1 VHRYPPSLVP
11 FVAVLL
17 ILATTAAPQ
26 SKGKEDA
33 TNTSAEHPYLI
44 RAVTH
49 LVQVSVV
56 VQGSNGNPVTGL
68 KKEDFTVLDKGRP
81 QDIAFFFASTPTSTI
96 PRPLPAN
103 VFTNRN
109 ELKGQD
115 PGATIVIL
123 YDQLNTAFLDQ
134 AYARQHILRF
144 LKSVKPQDRVAIFAL
159 STHLLALHDFTQD
172 AASLHS
178 SVERFSPRL
187 LAAFDASHPDNFHV
201 PALANDPSWRAFENH
216 VNNAN
221 GEIADAYVVDRI
233 EMTSSALLSIA
244 DYVKD
249 IPGHKSLVW
258 VSSGIPIQIG
268 SDRIGVPDRD
278 RFLFADD
285 MTGLAQTLSRVDMA
299 IYPIDAGGID
309 ADDSASAFFMRG
321 DQRDSFRLIAD
332 STGGKAFYGTN
343 DIAGAINSA
352 VEDSRYIYTLGFY
365 PNHGDWDGKFREI
378 KISLRNPGPRLR
390 YRRGYFAFPD
400 RSDGAAIMKTDLAE
414 AARSPLDAT
423 ELGVTVR
430 TRVLSPTSARLLQ
443 LQIALDPK
451 QLLLHQEN
459 NRRQGGL
466 DLLFVQ
472 IDSIGKFLAA
482 EKQHLDVD
490 FDRKE
495 YDSLA
500 KTGMVLQRRLGI
512 NPGSTE
518 IRIFVRDAASGLL
531 GSVTIPVKTFSF

>member
-11 FVAVLL
+11 LAAVLL
-17 ILATTAAPQ
+17 ILTTTSASQ
-26 SKGKEDA
+26 SKGREDA
-33 TNTSAEHPYLI
+33 TDPSAEQAYVI
-44 RAVTH
+44 RTATR

-68 KKEDFTVLDKGRP
+68 KKEDFILRDKSQP
-81 QDIAFFFASTPTSTI
+81 QEIAFFSASAANNTI

-115 PGATIVIL
+115 PRATIVIL
-123 YDQLNTAFLDQ
+123 YDELNTAFLDQ
-134 AYARQHILRF
+134 AYARQHVLRF

-159 STHLLALHDFTQD
+159 STHLLALHDFSQD
-172 AASLHS
+172 AASLQS

-233 EMTSSALLSIA
+233 ETTSSALLSIA

-258 VSSGIPIQIG
+258 VSDGIPIQIG

-285 MTGLAQTLSRVDMA
+285 MTGLAQALSRVDMA

-309 ADDSASAFFMRG
+309 VDDAATGFFMRG

-332 STGGKAFYGTN
+332 NTGGRAFYGTN
-343 DIAGAINSA
+343 DIAGAIDSA

-365 PNHGDWDGKFREI
+365 PNHGNWDGKFREI
-378 KISLRNPGPRLR
+378 KITLRNPGPHLR
-390 YRRGYFAFPD
+390 YRRGYFAIPD
-400 RSDGAAIMKTDLAE
+400 RSDDAAIMKTDLAE

-423 ELGVTVR
+423 DLGVTVR
-430 TRVLSPTSARLLQ
+430 GKALSPASARLLQ

-451 QLLLHQEN
+451 QFLLHEEN
-459 NRRQGGL
+459 DRRHGGL

-472 IDSIGKFLAA
+472 KDSAGKFLAA
-482 EKQHLDVD
+482 EKQHLDIN
-490 FDRKE
+490 FDQKE

-512 NPGSTE
+512 NSGSTE
-518 IRIFVRDAASGLL
+518 IRIFVRDAASGIL
-531 GSVTIPVKTFSF
+531 GSVTIPVKAFGF